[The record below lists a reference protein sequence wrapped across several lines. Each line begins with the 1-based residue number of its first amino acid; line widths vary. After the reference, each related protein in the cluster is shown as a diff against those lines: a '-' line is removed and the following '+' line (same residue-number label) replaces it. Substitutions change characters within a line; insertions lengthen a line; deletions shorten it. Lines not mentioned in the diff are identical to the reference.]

1 MKFFISIYNDLKER
15 NGKQI
20 IIISSD
26 KILMSDLKE
35 ILYQQFIVT
44 YNFEKLSLNLLNP
57 DIIYNNDSLIT
68 FYNNQSNSTIFFD
81 IIKSIN
87 KNKAIIL
94 QKHNKIKYK
103 YLLSLGFYNS
113 QKKNYYNEIDELIMI
128 IRENNF
134 KEFES

>member
-35 ILYQQFIVT
+35 ILYQQFIVK

-68 FYNNQSNSTIFFD
+68 FYNNQSNLTIFFD

-87 KNKAIIL
+87 KNKEITL

-113 QKKNYYNEIDELIMI
+113 EKKIIIM
-128 IRENNF
+128 
-134 KEFES
+134 K